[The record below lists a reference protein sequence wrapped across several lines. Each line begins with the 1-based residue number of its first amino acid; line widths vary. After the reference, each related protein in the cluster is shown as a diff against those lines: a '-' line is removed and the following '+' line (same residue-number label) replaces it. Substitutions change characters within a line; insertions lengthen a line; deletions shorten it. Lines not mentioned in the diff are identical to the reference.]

1 MGTKEPE
8 SGRSTAAGTGAAD
21 SGRGDAATRRR
32 LRIRSWLAPVAVVTL
47 LMALLSTTYLGYV
60 VHPEENL
67 HDFPIALVNRDEG
80 DRLGDRRLNIGD
92 QIAEALTT
100 NIPAD
105 KVDLRVV
112 GITEAQNMQ
121 RDGEI
126 YGAIIIPSDLTKRLS
141 ILGTASVV
149 PGEVSRPV
157 ITVQTNPR
165 TGTYATQI
173 MQRIADQAMQR
184 VNAEVGRQLTETV
197 ESQLGPAPG
206 APPTPLSGASRLTLE
221 KPIEVIVDPYRPLP
235 DGTGDGLSAFF
246 YTLLVLLAGFTGA
259 MIIHIMVDAALGFTP
274 TEYGPWYVHYPPT
287 PLSRLRT
294 LLMKWGTLAVAAP
307 IVSAVFL
314 GVAKLLDMPVDHPL
328 ALFLYSTLA
337 IVAVGVTALSI
348 LAAFG
353 AAGMLLNL
361 ILFVVLGLPSA
372 GGTVPIE
379 ATPGYLS
386 WLATFEP
393 MHQIFLGI
401 RAVLYFNAHG
411 ASGLERGA
419 WMAVFGLVFGLVFG
433 ALVTAFY
440 DRKGLTRT
448 PNRSDKDSR

>member
-8 SGRSTAAGTGAAD
+8 SASGPAAETGTAD
-21 SGRGDAATRRR
+21 SGRDHAATRRR
-32 LRIRSWLAPVAVVTL
+32 LRIRSWLSPVAVVTL
-47 LMALLSTTYLGYV
+47 LMALLATTYLGYV
-60 VHPEENL
+60 VRPEDNL

-80 DRLGDRRLNIGD
+80 DKLGDRQLDIGD
-92 QIAEALTT
+92 QITEALMTK
-100 NIPAD
+100 IPAD
-105 KVDLRVV
+105 KIDLRVV

-121 RDGEI
+121 RNGDI
-126 YGAIIIPSDLTKRLS
+126 YGAIIIPSDLTKRLA

-173 MQRIADQAMQR
+173 MLRIADQAMEQ

-197 ESQLGPAPG
+197 RAQLDSTPG
-206 APPTPLSGASRLTLE
+206 ASAPQLSGASRLALE
-221 KPIEVIVDPYRPLP
+221 KPIEVVIDPYRPLP

-246 YTLLVLLAGFTGA
+246 YTLLLLLAGFTGA
-259 MIIHIMVDAALGFTP
+259 MIINIMVDSALGFTP

-314 GVAKLLDMPVDHPL
+314 GVTALLDMPVDRPL

-337 IVAVGVTALSI
+337 ILAVGVTALSV

-353 AAGMLLNL
+353 SAGMLLNL
-361 ILFVVLGLPSA
+361 IVFVVLGLPSA

-379 ATPGYLS
+379 ATPRYLS

-393 MHQIFLGI
+393 MHQIFLGV

-411 ASGLERGA
+411 ASGLERGT
-419 WMAVFGLVFGLVFG
+419 WMAVFGLAFGLIFG

-440 DRKGLTRT
+440 DRKGMTRT
-448 PNRSDKDSR
+448 PNRPAPTVA